1 MTQHKRQDLDFIIF
15 FLLVACYF
23 LLVARYFLLALH
35 IYCTVTK
42 FYTITIILY
51 FFFCYLLDQLNNFL
65 KMALE
70 NKTLLLKDFEYSIT
84 LRGLSNEQS
93 ELKNL
98 HGETCFLIKTND
110 IFKFFRRFD
119 TCVKNEIGV
128 VCSSNV
134 PCHSHAAHGYLKHL
148 TDEIINYVE
157 NEKLYYKAFYFRR
170 TKNNDVALAGWTAEP
185 VQPICLKHLSYSRRL
200 AYLN

>member
-1 MTQHKRQDLDFIIF
+1 MTGLGFHHLFSSCHLLFFARCSLFSAHCTYLLYSNELLYNNDNSIF
-15 FLLVACYF
+15 FL
-23 LLVARYFLLALH
+23 
-35 IYCTVTK
+35 
-42 FYTITIILY
+42 
-51 FFFCYLLDQLNNFL
+51 FCYLLDQLNNFL
-65 KMALE
+65 KMTFE
-70 NKTLLLKDFEYSIT
+70 NKTLLLKEFEYSIT
-84 LRGLSNEQS
+84 LCGLLKEQF
-93 ELKNL
+93 EVKNL
-98 HGETCFLIKTND
+98 HGKTCFLIKTND

-170 TKNNDVALAGWTAEP
+170 TKNDDVAFGGWTAEH